1 MRVYDQLLL
10 SDTLLDHDRT
20 LQIKTRKT
28 NQKKINLYKFA
39 AVTVRS
45 GTTSTLMAS
54 ISPRLE
60 WNFDNDI
67 DFDEMLDNILIFSEG
82 RDNLPQMLCDRLLMA
97 ASFTMCFCFNPRKSD
112 LF

>member
-20 LQIKTRKT
+20 LQIRTRKI

-39 AVTVRS
+39 ALTVES
-45 GTTSTLMAS
+45 GTTPTQMAS

-60 WNFDNDI
+60 WDFDNDI
-67 DFDEMLDNILIFSEG
+67 DFDEMLDSTFYI
-82 RDNLPQMLCDRLLMA
+82 C
-97 ASFTMCFCFNPRKSD
+97 KSTG
-112 LF
+112 